1 MDDKQVALKS
11 QYLDECDK
19 MLANLRCLYADLFL
33 FQSYEGL
40 LNGAEVLLTDRI
52 DSADIFVF
60 AMESMGQHLN
70 RLDDACREL
79 MQVHDKLIE
88 VTLREKAIVYPS

>member
-1 MDDKQVALKS
+1 MNDKQELLNS

-19 MLANLRCLYADLFL
+19 VLANLRYLYADLFL

-60 AMESMGQHLN
+60 AMESMEQHLN

-88 VTLREKAIVYPS
+88 ETE